1 MHSVKPSLHFSRERQ
16 SPFHKAGILTT
27 TTTKEITTVRSMRTV
42 TKVGGLLTTAMEA
55 THTATTMV
63 MMDTEVMDTAMV

>member
-16 SPFHKAGILTT
+16 SPFHKAVILTT
-27 TTTKEITTVRSMRTV
+27 TTTREITTVRSMRTV
-42 TKVGGLLTTAMEA
+42 TKVVGLLTIAMEA

-63 MMDTEVMDTAMV
+63 MMDTEVRGTPLV